1 MPSQQVK
8 DYGEVHRVLPIPFGD
23 NNDAPMRVGRYG
35 ESYSQNPVTSK
46 YVLADEGTYFVAT
59 NPTPGTGVAY
69 GSGGTQTSFSD
80 TVPFLIFQ
88 NTDTVGNPVAK
99 RLSLDYIK
107 IIQFSGTAPAST
119 TSVQL
124 AAKIDSALRT
134 NTSGTMTTITP
145 VGANMDMPSN
155 PVGKV
160 LVPAG
165 AVATIPAAT
174 TAARIVG
181 REQIKGGPTLLL
193 DQYNLSFGCFDA
205 ATSGGYL
212 TTVANYNSRMAPVV
226 LGPQQSLVIYLWL
239 PAGATNPFTFEFEC
253 AWWER

>member
-1 MPSQQVK
+1 MTAEVENL
-8 DYGEVHRVLPIPFGD
+8 GEVHRNLPIPFVD
-23 NNDAPMRVGRYG
+23 NITAPLRVGRYG
-35 ESYSQNPVTSK
+35 DQRTENLIPTK
-46 YVLADEGTYFVAT
+46 HVLADEGSYYVAT

-88 NTDTVGNPVAK
+88 NTDTQTNSTNK
-99 RLSLDYIK
+99 RLYLDYIK

-134 NTSGTMTTITP
+134 NTAGSMTTITP
-145 VGANMDMPSN
+145 VGANMDMPSS
-155 PVGKV
+155 PIGRV
-160 LVPAG
+160 LCPAG
-165 AVATIPAAT
+165 AVATIPAASN
-174 TAARIVG
+174 AARIVG

-193 DQYNLSFGCFDA
+193 DQYNLSFGCVDV
-205 ATSGGYL
+205 ATGGGYL
-212 TTVANYNSRMAPVV
+212 TTVAAYNSRMSPVI
-226 LGPQQSLVIYLWL
+226 LGPQMSLVIHLWL

-253 AWWER
+253 GWWER